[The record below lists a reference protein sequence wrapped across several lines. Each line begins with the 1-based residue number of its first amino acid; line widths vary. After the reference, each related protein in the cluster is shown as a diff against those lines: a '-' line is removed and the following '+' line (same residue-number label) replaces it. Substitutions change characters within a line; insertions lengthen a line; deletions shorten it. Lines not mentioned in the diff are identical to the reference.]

1 MPWGNLN
8 LIRKKNPWYGEKPN
22 INGNMKKGKAIKD
35 KVKKREEENIING
48 KFNKEKKIR
57 DKGRKCIVRKCS
69 HS

>member
-1 MPWGNLN
+1 
-8 LIRKKNPWYGEKPN
+8 
-22 INGNMKKGKAIKD
+22 MKKGKAIKG

-48 KFNKEKKIR
+48 KINKEKKIR